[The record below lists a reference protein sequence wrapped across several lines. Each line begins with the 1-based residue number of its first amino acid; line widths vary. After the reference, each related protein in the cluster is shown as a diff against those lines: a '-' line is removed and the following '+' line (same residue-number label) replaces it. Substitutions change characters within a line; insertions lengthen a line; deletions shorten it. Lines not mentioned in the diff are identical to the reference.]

1 MYKFPLMISHQFI
14 HLVCTV
20 YAFMYKS
27 EDNFLEAVLFS
38 YYEGSEDWTQVIRLG
53 SKFLYPVSHLSRP
66 FLFSITGGLLLNS

>member
-38 YYEGSEDWTQVIRLG
+38 YYEGSED
-53 SKFLYPVSHLSRP
+53 
-66 FLFSITGGLLLNS
+66 